1 MRYTE
6 WSFAAP
12 DGSCH
17 ADSALWLGES
27 GPRLLIVPALFDEGH
42 RLRRLSVEV
51 MRRLAA
57 SGVVC
62 ILPDLP
68 GTGDSAFPLMQADLA
83 LWRQAMGDLARESG
97 AQAVFALRGGALAAP
112 EGLPGWHYAPIK
124 GASILRQLIRA
135 RIIASREAGVEERQE
150 TLLEQGRS
158 EGLELAGYRLGAA
171 MIAQL
176 EDAQPVSE
184 GATVID
190 QELVSGAPLWLR
202 AEPGESRE
210 QADALAAILAI
221 GLRDGAT
228 T

>member
-1 MRYTE
+1 MRYTD
-6 WSFAAP
+6 WSFTAP
-12 DGSCH
+12 DGSRH

-27 GPRLLIVPALFDEGH
+27 GPRLLIVPALLDEGH

-51 MRRLAA
+51 MRRLAN
-57 SGVVC
+57 SGITC

-68 GTGDSAFPLMQADLA
+68 GTGDSDFPLEQADLA
-83 LWRQAMGDLARESG
+83 LWRKAMGDLAQDTG

-112 EGLPGWHYAPIK
+112 EGLAGWHYAPIK

-135 RIIASREAGVEERQE
+135 RIIASREAGVEERQDA
-150 TLLEQGRS
+150 LMEQGRAQ
-158 EGLELAGYRLGAA
+158 GLELAGYRLGAA

-176 EDAQPVSE
+176 GGAQPATEGVSP
-184 GATVID
+184 ID

-221 GLRDGAT
+221 GLRDGAKA
-228 T
+228 